1 MEQNIQEKLL
11 TDLYTLRAG
20 ISSVAILSEQI
31 EQKREMKNLEL
42 TYPANDESILSNQT
56 SIHCTPKK
64 YYINGNLNN
73 NNIYNECLFNEIKIS
88 LKEKNKQIKTKK
100 YFAFVIASL
109 VFSVALFV
117 VCIALTAVY
126 SKLLSENNV
135 VQIFGIIGIILALFA
150 SCYFGE
156 SLIKAFVNNKKVKA
170 LIKKYQNFL
179 DEYPVYCDFVKKF
192 EEINQKNIAQ
202 LTEDCNKILMALKNE
217 YCNLIDYNNWKYLDF
232 VIYNI
237 ETNKVQNVK
246 DAIALINDKNDARF
260 SLSATSLAGVEM
272 QNKFSFDC
280 NALCVAIDKN
290 FEKISKNMGNLSA
303 NISFSTALLE
313 KAEVTSLELMRI
325 IESL

>member
-1 MEQNIQEKLL
+1 MEQNMQEKLL
-11 TDLYTLRAG
+11 IELYTLRAG

-42 TYPANDESILSNQT
+42 TYPANDKSILSNQT

-100 YFAFVIASL
+100 YFVFLIANL
-109 VFSVALFV
+109 VFSVALFIV
-117 VCIALTAVY
+117 FIALTAVY
-126 SKLLSENNV
+126 SKLLPENNV
-135 VQIFGIIGIILALFA
+135 VQIFGIIGIILTLFA
-150 SCYFGE
+150 GCYFGE
-156 SLIKAFVNNKKVKA
+156 SLIKAFVNNKKVNA
-170 LIKKYQNFL
+170 FIEKYQNFL

-202 LTEDCNKILMALKNE
+202 LTEDCNKILLVLKNE

-246 DAIALINDKNDARF
+246 DAIAFINDKEDEIF
-260 SLSATSLAGVEM
+260 SQSATILVGVEM
-272 QNKFSFDC
+272 PNKLSFDC
-280 NALCVAIDKN
+280 KALCVAIDKN

-303 NISFSTALLE
+303 NISFSSALLE

>member
-11 TDLYTLRAG
+11 IELYTLRAG

-42 TYPANDESILSNQT
+42 TYPANDKSILSNQT

-100 YFAFVIASL
+100 YFAFLIASL
-109 VFSVALFV
+109 VFSVALFIV
-117 VCIALTAVY
+117 FIALTAVY
-126 SKLLSENNV
+126 SKLLPENNV
-135 VQIFGIIGIILALFA
+135 VQIFGIIGIILTLFA
-150 SCYFGE
+150 GCYFGE
-156 SLIKAFVNNKKVKA
+156 SLIKAFVNNKKVNA
-170 LIKKYQNFL
+170 LIEKYQNFL

-192 EEINQKNIAQ
+192 EEINQKNIVQ
-202 LTEDCNKILMALKNE
+202 LTEVCNKILLVLKNE
-217 YCNLIDYNNWKYLDF
+217 YSNLIDYNNWKYLDF
-232 VIYNI
+232 VINSI
-237 ETNKVQNVK
+237 EFNDVQNVN
-246 DAIALINDKNDARF
+246 DAIVFINDKEDEIF
-260 SLSATSLAGVEM
+260 SQSATILVGVEM
-272 QNKFSFDC
+272 QNKLSFDC
-280 NALCVAIDKN
+280 KALCVAIDKN
-290 FEKISKNMGNLSA
+290 FEKISKNMGNLSE

>member
-11 TDLYTLRAG
+11 IELYTLRAG

-42 TYPANDESILSNQT
+42 TYPANDKSILSNQT

-100 YFAFVIASL
+100 YFAFLIASL
-109 VFSVALFV
+109 VFSVALFIV
-117 VCIALTAVY
+117 FIALTAVY
-126 SKLLSENNV
+126 SKLLPENNV
-135 VQIFGIIGIILALFA
+135 LQIFGIIGIILTLFA
-150 SCYFGE
+150 GCYFGE
-156 SLIKAFVNNKKVKA
+156 SLIKAFVNNKKVNA
-170 LIKKYQNFL
+170 LIEKYQNFL

-202 LTEDCNKILMALKNE
+202 LTKDCNKILLVLKNE
-217 YCNLIDYNNWKYLDF
+217 YSNLIDYNKWKYLDF
-232 VIYNI
+232 VINSI
-237 ETNKVQNVK
+237 EFNKVQNVN
-246 DAIALINDKNDARF
+246 DAIAFINDKEDEIF
-260 SLSATSLAGVEM
+260 SQSATILVGVEM
-272 QNKFSFDC
+272 QNKLSFDC